1 MKVAIYLLFAVLVV
15 FGEARSPFQEQDSVH
30 NKRFLGSI
38 GSWINNNII
47 NPVVDG
53 INTGIDVISGGI
65 NTGIDAI
72 TGGINSVINTIA
84 DPFNSFINTM
94 SGLPNT
100 VVNAVNDAVDFLK
113 EQAMNVV
120 MLVVQPGQPGQPAQ
134 QDLCQTTCFQRINYQ
149 GQTTDYYFDRPNG
162 CISKGFVGLDS
173 TFNSCCDK
181 HNQCLNSKCC
191 TDDCQKLKNECDME
205 YDVCMKQLCVQFIAD
220 NNKFYSCLATGSYI
234 ASTAVNKTCSA
245 TTTSSRKLC
254 YC

>member
-1 MKVAIYLLFAVLVV
+1 MKFAITLLLAVLLV
-15 FGEARSPFQEQDSVH
+15 FGEARSPYQEQETTQ

-47 NPVVDG
+47 NPVVDV
-53 INTGIDVISGGI
+53 INTGIDVVSGGI

-72 TGGINSVINTIA
+72 SGGINSVINSIA

-113 EQAMNVV
+113 EQAMYVV
-120 MLVVQPGQPGQPAQ
+120 MLVVPNPGQSGSAQ
-134 QDLCQTTCFQRINYQ
+134 QDLCQARCFQRINYQ
-149 GQTTDYYFDRPNG
+149 GQTTDYYFDQPSG
-162 CISKGFVGLDS
+162 CISKGFIGLDS

-181 HNQCLNSKCC
+181 HNQCLNAKCC
-191 TDDCQKLKNECDME
+191 TTECQSLKNECDQE
-205 YDVCMKQLCVQFIAD
+205 YDVCLKQLCVQFIAD
-220 NNKFYSCLATGSYI
+220 SNKFYACLGTGSYI
-234 ASTAVNKTCSA
+234 ASTAVNRTCSA
-245 TTTSSRKLC
+245 TTTNSRKLC